1 MNPESKKYRE
11 KCRQAGLQSFFRDGS
26 IIFLKSGTRA
36 GLLSLAIYLTLAF
49 FCLLS
54 FSACESTSRQNEI
67 IIAGSTSIQPF
78 ADEWAELYMEKNSKV
93 TINVQGGGSS
103 GGIMAVKEGTAH
115 IGMSSR
121 ELKEDEKDLIE
132 ITVAYDGLAIIV
144 HPANP
149 VDNLSLEQVRSIFA
163 GEITNWKVINGSDKA
178 ITVVVREEGSGTRGA
193 FQEMVMGPRRI
204 SKKAIVEDSNG
215 VVREI
220 VSRDRNSIGFISLGL
235 VDDRVKAIALDGLK
249 PSEEAITQGHYR
261 LRRPFLF
268 LVREEP
274 QGLIKEFIDFVLSD
288 DIQAIL
294 LHEGLIPVKKIT
306 AAKGSLPD

>member
-1 MNPESKKYRE
+1 MNSESKESGEKYR
-11 KCRQAGLQSFFRDGS
+11 QTGFQSFFQGRPDFHLNCRTVTG
-26 IIFLKSGTRA
+26 IL
-36 GLLSLAIYLTLAF
+36 YLAF
-49 FCLLS
+49 FLILATFCLMS
-54 FSACESTSRQNEI
+54 FSACKSGSKQNEI
-67 IIAGSTSIQPF
+67 VIAGSTSIQPF
-78 ADEWAELYMEKNSKV
+78 ADEWAELFMKKNSKV

-103 GGIMAVKEGTAH
+103 GGIMAVKEGTAQ

-163 GEITNWKVINGSDKA
+163 GEITNWKVLNGNDKA

-193 FQEMVMGPRRI
+193 FQEMVMGSRRI

-220 VSRDRNSIGFISLGL
+220 VSRDSNSIGFISLGL
-235 VDDRVKAIALDGLK
+235 VDHRVKAIALDGLQ
-249 PSEEAITQGHYR
+249 PSEEAIIQGHYH

-274 QGLIKEFIDFVLSD
+274 QGLIKEFIDFVLSA
-288 DIQAIL
+288 DIQSML
-294 LHEGLIPVKKIT
+294 PQEGLIPVKTIAT
-306 AAKGSLPD
+306 EESFQD